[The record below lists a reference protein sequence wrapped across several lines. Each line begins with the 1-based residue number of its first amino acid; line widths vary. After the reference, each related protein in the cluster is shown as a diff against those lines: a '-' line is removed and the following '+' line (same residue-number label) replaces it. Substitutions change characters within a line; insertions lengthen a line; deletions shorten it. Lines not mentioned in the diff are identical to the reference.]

1 MILLEHAVQ
10 PTPATYQHAEAGL
23 LEMTGGIEAWWSGRA
38 ATACIHAYYAAR
50 LLRPDVAHPQA
61 VVPAMMCP
69 TAAQAALIAGIEPRF
84 ADVDADSGLVTLEN
98 IQARCTPQTVAVVV
112 IHLLGNVV
120 ELDAIRVWCHD
131 QRILLIED
139 PTQAL
144 GGRFADGSFT
154 GSGAELAL
162 YSLNRT
168 KIIEAGGGVLV
179 ARSARVVDALHA
191 SAAQLRLQSS
201 LDRETRTQLAL
212 SSRNLH
218 HSLAG
223 LLRMGLAAPQQV
235 AQAFLAVRPAYEP
248 LYLLACDPSL
258 DLNAAWAA
266 LPAAL
271 VHRLELARLYAEHLR
286 AGSWKLLTGF
296 EQSGVCWRFSL
307 LLRDGSQQVAFS
319 EAVRRDGFH
328 VSNLYWAANQFFR
341 PQDACPGADRFG
353 RRVVNLWVD
362 QTVDADYVRRCC
374 ASLLAHAPQ

>member
-10 PTPATYQHAEAGL
+10 PTPQTYQHAEAAL
-23 LEMTGGIEAWWSGRA
+23 LQMTGGIEAWWSGRA
-38 ATACIHAYYAAR
+38 ATACIHALLAAR
-50 LLRPDVAHPQA
+50 LLRADVQQPQA

-84 ADVDADSGLVTLEN
+84 ADVDADSGLVTLQT
-98 IQARCTPQTVAVVV
+98 IQARCTPQTIAVVV

-120 ELDAIRVWCHD
+120 ELDAIRSWC
-131 QRILLIED
+131 QTKRILLIED

-144 GGRFADGSFT
+144 GGRFADGTFA
-154 GSGAELAL
+154 GSGADVAI

-168 KIIEAGGGVLV
+168 KIIETGCGVLV
-179 ARSARVVDALHA
+179 ARTPVVADALRHSA
-191 SAAQLRLQSS
+191 SQLRLGSS
-201 LDRETRTQLAL
+201 VDRETRSQLML

-218 HSLAG
+218 HALAG
-223 LLRMGLAAPQQV
+223 LLRMGQASPQQV
-235 AQAFLAVRPAYEP
+235 AQAFLAVRPAYES
-248 LYLLACDPSL
+248 LYLLAGDPAL

-271 VHRLELARLYAEHLR
+271 AHRLELAQNYAQRLQ

-341 PQDACPGADRFG
+341 PQDDCPAADSFG

-362 QTVDADYVRRCC
+362 QTVDTDYVRRCC
-374 ASLLAHAPQ
+374 DSLLTHAPQ